1 MLQQQSSIGRQT
13 CIPTESLYVEQYS
26 VRSTPGHSFTYGNEN
41 FSHHGVEQLQLLLFS
56 SILRTKDTATGIL
69 NIQQI
74 ILSNNFKFFFIFLS
88 YFPSHFFY
96 QAKPAYEQSI
106 MLHVFVSVACKAYCY
121 TFNLPNL

>member
-1 MLQQQSSIGRQT
+1 MQCAGFQSILQASD
-13 CIPTESLYVEQYS
+13 IPGFGDIPS
-26 VRSTPGHSFTYGNEN
+26 NI
-41 FSHHGVEQLQLLLFS
+41 EQLKLLLFS
-56 SILRTKDTATGIL
+56 SILRTRDTATGIL

-74 ILSNNFKFFFIFLS
+74 VLSNNFSSSPFLLS
-88 YFPSHFFY
+88 YFRSHFLY

>member
-1 MLQQQSSIGRQT
+1 MQCAGFQSILQASD
-13 CIPTESLYVEQYS
+13 IPGFGDIPS
-26 VRSTPGHSFTYGNEN
+26 NI
-41 FSHHGVEQLQLLLFS
+41 EQLQLLLFS